1 MGMYEAK
8 QRKEKV
14 SRVIGGGGR
23 MTRQRVKD
31 KNMKYFYIQPI
42 TKEGVIQIKGYV
54 KPYSRAYTTQIE
66 GKGTYWTCSGS
77 ERSEDLAKKVDLYKK
92 DILTYIGVLIQK
104 KSDRNNADFGPH
116 IAVAIVGDKWYISYN
131 SDMNYDKIELKLY
144 SYTIALI
151 QYLKELFEQ
160 VSRKIEEDE
169 MGKYLTSLFYEID
182 AQEENNDK
190 EALYIALRWAS
201 SKRYVQIVKNEPVGN
216 NKSRHGEINLLDYF
230 QSKIKSSEPY
240 KEHLRV
246 LRIGGTL
253 IPCYNCSCVL
263 DSQIV
268 IGENGYNRNISTM
281 TNKYGIPYNK
291 WFDKQRKG
299 VIQKD
304 VNQCSDNKN
313 QNYNSL
319 SVKLSNIFGI
329 TLKNSI
335 EYTAPADL
343 QSVCNEHKDLQS
355 EAIKE

>member
-1 MGMYEAK
+1 MYEAR
-8 QRKEKV
+8 QNKERA
-14 SRVIGGGGR
+14 SRRIEVGGVA
-23 MTRQRVKD
+23 RQRIKAKD
-31 KNMKYFYIQPI
+31 MKNFYTQPI

-54 KPYSRAYTTQIE
+54 NPNSRAYTTQIE

-116 IAVAIVGDKWYISYN
+116 IAVAIVDDKWYISYN
-131 SDMNYDKIELKLY
+131 SNMNYDRIGVKLY
-144 SYTIALI
+144 SYTINLM
-151 QYLKELFEQ
+151 QYLKKLFEQ
-160 VSRKIEEDE
+160 VSRQIEEDE
-169 MGKYLTSLFYEID
+169 MGKYIASLFNGID
-182 AQEENNDK
+182 VQEDNNDK

-201 SKRYVQIVKNEPVGN
+201 NKKGVKIVKNELVEGN
-216 NKSRHGEINLLDYF
+216 RNRHGEINLLDYF

-240 KEHLRV
+240 NGDFRV

-253 IPCYNCSCVL
+253 IPCYDCSCVL

-268 IGENGYNRNISTM
+268 KDKNGYNRNVSTM
-281 TNKYGIPYNK
+281 TNEYGIRYK
-291 WFDKQRKG
+291 GWFDKKREG

-304 VNQCSDNKN
+304 VNQYSRNKN

-319 SVKLSNIFGI
+319 STKLSNIFGI

-335 EYTAPADL
+335 EY
-343 QSVCNEHKDLQS
+343 
-355 EAIKE
+355 